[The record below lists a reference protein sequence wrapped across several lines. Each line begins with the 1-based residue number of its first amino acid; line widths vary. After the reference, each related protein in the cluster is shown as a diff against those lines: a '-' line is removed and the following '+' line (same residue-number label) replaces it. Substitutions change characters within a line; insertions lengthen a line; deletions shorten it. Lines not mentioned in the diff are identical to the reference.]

1 MKIIRYFELNENVN
15 KISESLWD
23 EVIIIVRRIFF
34 SLNIYIICFKK
45 LKIDGIDMFF
55 KILE

>member
-15 KISESLWD
+15 KTSESLWD
-23 EVIIIVRRIFF
+23 EATIIVRRTLL

-45 LKIDGIDMFF
+45 LKIDGIDMLL